1 MTENEQ
7 MEMSALWQ
15 DFRRKVRRRK
25 VQRIVVY
32 SLISAAL
39 FLIPA
44 GIWLGGRHVVT
55 ESVVLMAEGID
66 VVLCD
71 GTHVSLAEGSRLY
84 YPERFDGDVRRVRL
98 EGKAHFDVESSP
110 ENPFIIDAAGGY
122 IRVTGTRFTVTE
134 SSQNCFKV
142 ALEEG
147 RVELGKEGSE
157 PVVLLPSEE
166 VEYDT
171 ESGVVV
177 ESDLAFMDDTLET
190 VMEEISAIYGFEY
203 VFADDAA
210 KNHRLLFRIPKYDNP
225 SKVIG
230 LIETVCDIRTA
241 FLDGVLTIYANNNN

>member
-7 MEMSALWQ
+7 MEVSAAWL

-25 VQRIVVY
+25 LRRIAVY

-39 FLIPA
+39 FLIPT
-44 GIWLGGRHVVT
+44 GIWLGSRHVVAD
-55 ESVVLMAEGID
+55 SVILMAEGMD

-71 GTHVSLAEGSRLY
+71 GTHVSLAEGSRIY
-84 YPERFDGDVRRVRL
+84 YPERFEDGVRRVKL
-98 EGKAHFDVESSP
+98 EGKAYFDVESSP
-110 ENPFIIDAAGGY
+110 ENPFVIDAAGGY
-122 IRVTGTRFTVTE
+122 IKVTGTRFTVAE
-134 SSQNCFKV
+134 SAQNCIKV

-147 RVELGKEGSE
+147 RVELGREGSE

-190 VMEEISAIYGFEY
+190 VMERIGAIYGFEY

-210 KNHRLLFRIPKYDNP
+210 KNNRLLFRIPKYDNP

-241 FLDGVLTIYANNNN
+241 FSDGVLTICANNNN